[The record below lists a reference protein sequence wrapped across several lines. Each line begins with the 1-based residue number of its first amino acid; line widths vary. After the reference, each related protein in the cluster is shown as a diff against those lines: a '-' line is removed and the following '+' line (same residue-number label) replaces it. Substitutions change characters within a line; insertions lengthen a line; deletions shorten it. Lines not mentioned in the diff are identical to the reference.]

1 MALFDICGVRFADT
15 DTACR
20 LFYFPS
26 HHELREAGKNGFPA
40 IKIRSRYFYPVDLCR
55 RWFINP
61 KAREGLKT
69 SLEGLKKKIYRAE
82 KEEAKDQW
90 FCKVDDFDDNRP
102 WMA

>member
-20 LFYFPS
+20 LFYFGS

-40 IKIRSRYFYPVDLCR
+40 IKIKSRYFYPVDLCSR
-55 RWFINP
+55 FFTT
-61 KAREGLKT
+61 KDKEGLKA
-69 SLEGLKKKIYRAE
+69 SVEHLKRSISRAAEDKE
-82 KEEAKDQW
+82 KENW
-90 FCKVDDFDDNRP
+90 FRKVDDFDDSRP

>member
-20 LFYFPS
+20 LFYFGS

-40 IKIRSRYFYPVDLCR
+40 IKIKSRYFYPVDLCR
-55 RWFINP
+55 KFFTT
-61 KAREGLKT
+61 KDKEGLKT
-69 SLEGLKKKIYRAE
+69 SVEHLKRSIYRAAEE
-82 KEEAKDQW
+82 KDKENW
-90 FCKVDDFDDNRP
+90 FRKVDDFDDSRP